1 MGTGPGY
8 PPENQ
13 SREVLMLVPFHMGG
27 TTTSYIFIPVGK
39 MGALATPWDWIALGI
54 IVATLI
60 LACYLIWKAR

>member
-1 MGTGPGY
+1 
-8 PPENQ
+8 
-13 SREVLMLVPFHMGG
+13 MLVPFHMGG